1 MSLANALSVLSGEI
15 ARIAEART
23 HEIFFRTDTREMT
36 FCITWSRLRDD
47 TDITRYYDLKL
58 TEGNLLL
65 ITHKLREAIPPA
77 YRKEF

>member
-1 MSLANALSVLSGEI
+1 MALANAFAALSGEI

-58 TEGNLLL
+58 TEGNLFF
-65 ITHKLREAIPPA
+65 IAHKLRTEIPTG
-77 YRKEF
+77 YRKEH